1 MALTADLPAAH
12 SDIHVLSTTP
22 SMRTVASLLLLSLVP
37 ALVMAQ
43 PASDPVDFRPEAY
56 QWEHRLLFV
65 FAPSETTD
73 ARAAQEEQFE
83 GRDAGFRDRDLLLL
97 TLRDTDEGTLREGP
111 GADPQ
116 RLTPVAVERLYDRFD
131 VPADAF
137 RVVLVGKDGTE
148 KRRDAEPVTTRSIFD
163 TIDAMPMRQRE
174 MRESSGG
181 K

>member
-1 MALTADLPAAH
+1 
-12 SDIHVLSTTP
+12 
-22 SMRTVASLLLLSLVP
+22 MRTVASLLLLSLVP
-37 ALVMAQ
+37 SLVMAQ
-43 PASDPVDFRPEAY
+43 PASDSVDFRLEAH

-65 FAPSETTD
+65 FAPSGTDD

-83 GRDAGFRDRDLLLL
+83 GHDAGFRDRDLLLL
-97 TLRDTDEGTLREGP
+97 TLRETDQGTLREAP
-111 GADPQ
+111 GARP
-116 RLTPVAVERLYDRFD
+116 RALTPAAAERLYDRFD

-148 KRRDAEPVTTRSIFD
+148 KRRDAGPVTTRSIFD

-181 K
+181 E